1 MIRTLSKVVMA
12 YVATLL
18 FASVIKFSMS
28 MLQPAT
34 ALGCDMASLFSV
46 LIAANL
52 RTGFGDERKSCSTAV
67 DAVGVRFLREP
78 NQLSTHP
85 QPVGRA
91 G

>member
-34 ALGCDMASLFSV
+34 ALGWDMASLFSV
-46 LIAANL
+46 LMAANL
-52 RTGFGDERKSCSTAV
+52 RTGFGDERKSCSTALG
-67 DAVGVRFLREP
+67 AVGVSFMRRTDQRL
-78 NQLSTHP
+78 QLC
-85 QPVGRA
+85 
-91 G
+91 